1 VSDGQTTYPVIDVTS
16 WRALGPE
23 VLGTKRKQWLEHPD
37 DGRWL
42 FKVVR
47 AKTMPT
53 GELRVFGEDWSEKLA
68 REIGLLLGV
77 PVPEVHLARRTTA
90 AGVVQRGSLVR
101 NFLAGDEALAHG
113 NELLQQAD
121 PSYDKDRT
129 REVPGYTLDAIW
141 AALDGFGPP
150 SGMPDPPSGMPDP
163 LVTAADAFAGY
174 LVFDAL
180 IANTDRN
187 HENWAAVMPLR
198 GPPRLAPSFDHAT
211 SLGFQEPADRKNEWL
226 ADPDAG
232 SVRRWVE
239 RGQSSH
245 FEGKPGLVEL
255 ACTALRDVSPA
266 AAAYWRERV
275 ASLSPPAWGATIGA
289 VPADLLSQPDRI
301 FASEIVRLNRERLL
315 DACWTN

>member
-1 VSDGQTTYPVIDVTS
+1 
-16 WRALGPE
+16 
-23 VLGTKRKQWLEHPD
+23 
-37 DGRWL
+37 
-42 FKVVR
+42 VR

-90 AGVVQRGSLVR
+90 AGEVQRGSLVR

-129 REVPGYTLDAIW
+129 REVTGYTLDAVW

-150 SGMPDPPSGMPDP
+150 AGMPDL

-174 LVFDAL
+174 LMFDAL

-187 HENWAAVMPLR
+187 HENWAAVLPLR
-198 GPPRLAPSFDHAT
+198 GQPRLAPSFDHAT
-211 SLGFQEPADRKNEWL
+211 SLGFQEPADRKSEWL

-232 SVRRWVE
+232 PVRRWVE

-245 FEGKPGLVEL
+245 FEDKPGLVDL
-255 ACTALRDVSPA
+255 AFAALRGVSAA

-275 ASLSPPAWGATIGA
+275 ASLSPTAWRATIDA
-289 VPADLLSQPDRI
+289 VPADLLSQPDRT

-315 DACWTN
+315 DACWTD